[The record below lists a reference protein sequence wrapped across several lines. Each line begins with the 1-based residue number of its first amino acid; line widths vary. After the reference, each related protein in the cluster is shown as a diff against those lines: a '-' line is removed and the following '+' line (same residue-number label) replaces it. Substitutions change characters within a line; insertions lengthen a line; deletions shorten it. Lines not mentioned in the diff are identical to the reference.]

1 MSVHTL
7 SVLYGGVVSH
17 VMQSGTFLSAAA
29 HQTVYY

>member
-17 VMQSGTFLSAAA
+17 VMQSSTFVSAA
-29 HQTVYY
+29 HQNVRF